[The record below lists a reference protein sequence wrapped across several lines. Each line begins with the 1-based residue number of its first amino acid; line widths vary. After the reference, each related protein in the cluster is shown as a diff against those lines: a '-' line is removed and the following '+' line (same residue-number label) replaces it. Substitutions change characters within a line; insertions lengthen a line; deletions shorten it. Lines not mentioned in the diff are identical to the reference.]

1 MGPRNL
7 SAGDPETQL
16 VPRFLAGTGD
26 EMERRGWKEGAL
38 VLGSRSTEFEE
49 PAKASSVT
57 LLWRE
62 SLGRARF
69 GSCQHAG
76 KSQQVC
82 CAPREGSAE

>member
-1 MGPRNL
+1 M
-7 SAGDPETQL
+7 
-16 VPRFLAGTGD
+16 F
-26 EMERRGWKEGAL
+26 
-38 VLGSRSTEFEE
+38 GSRSTEFEE

-69 GSCQHAG
+69 GSCQRAG

-82 CAPREGSAE
+82 CAPREGSAEQQRGVLRGHVNGHSPDT